1 MRRSSSFPAV
11 LAIVGL
17 VFGVAELLAS
27 CGLIPRRAKAIVA
40 LDEAFAAARP
50 GLAARL
56 EEKSLFGSGPAGF
69 LDRPLIIPVAL
80 TESAGKAYDA
90 AIAEEKSKKI
100 PCVLVASPLI
110 AKAILANGAWT
121 GDPPLIV
128 PEWRG
133 QGEPGLWTA
142 NTDLRPAY
150 RAAGAAA
157 GAFVAALSEEGGSP
171 SCGVI
176 FSESPSRSR
185 GALDSFSV
193 AYSEISKGRPLLV
206 RDLGEEEDES
216 AIGSSTSSQKSEKPS
231 SAVDARSA
239 VADLL
244 GSDIRV
250 LFIALGSTSGVA
262 IEAAERPGLAIGA
275 DFAAPE
281 TPDALAFRIFPNDIA
296 LAEAIASEFGMLSA
310 GERRSNASIERS
322 AGGGGAKTVPAILEP
337 GPSARAIYA
346 GKLDF
351 AYFLSEAQRW
361 RPSGAERRH
370 LGARVTRER
379 LGIKPLAVKAF

>member
-11 LAIVGL
+11 LAIAGT
-17 VFGVAELLAS
+17 VFGMSGLLTS
-27 CGLIPRRAKAIVA
+27 CGLIPPRAKAVIA

-56 EEKSLFGSGPAGF
+56 EEKSLFDPGPAGF

-90 AIAEEKSKKI
+90 AIAEERNKRI

-121 GDPPLIV
+121 GDPPLLV

-133 QGEPGLWTA
+133 KAEPGLWTVD
-142 NTDLRPAY
+142 TDLEPAY

-176 FSESPSRSR
+176 FSESPSRTR
-185 GALDSFSV
+185 EALDSFSA
-193 AYSEISKGRPLLV
+193 AYSEASKGRPLIV
-206 RDLGEEEDES
+206 RDLGGEDDEN
-216 AIGSSTSSQKSEKPS
+216 AIDPSSSSQKSETRS
-231 SAVDARSA
+231 TAADARSA

-250 LFIALGSTSGVA
+250 LFIALGSISRVA

-281 TPDALAFRIFPNDIA
+281 TPAPLAFRIFPNDIA
-296 LAEAIASEFGMLSA
+296 LAEAMAREYRILSVE
-310 GERRSNASIERS
+310 ERGSNPSIEGS
-322 AGGGGAKTVPAILEP
+322 SGGGGSKNVPARLEP
-337 GPSARAIYA
+337 GPSARIIFA

-351 AYFLSEAQRW
+351 AYFLSEPQRR

-370 LGARVTRER
+370 LRARVARER